1 MEVKIGITD
10 VAREVTIDTQSS
22 PDEVVDA
29 LRQAVEGSGLF
40 ELSDEKGRRVIIPAG
55 RVGYVDI
62 GSTSTRAVGFGAV

>member
-40 ELSDEKGRRVIIPAG
+40 ELSDEKGRRVIIPAS